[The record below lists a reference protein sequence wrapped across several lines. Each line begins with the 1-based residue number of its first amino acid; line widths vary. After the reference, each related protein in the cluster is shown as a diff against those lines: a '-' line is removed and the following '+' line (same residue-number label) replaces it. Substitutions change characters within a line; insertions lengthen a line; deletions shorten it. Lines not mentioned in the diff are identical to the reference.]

1 MCVCKISFAFHLKIS
16 ICLKLLRSASFLPLP
31 SKRLFY
37 TFLTILI
44 MLFVSWPPFFLKFA
58 LLNITLWTIKSMGF
72 NLSIVWFFSSLQY
85 HTEFFHCLWNYCASP
100 FILSQNPWKAFYLFA
115 VSIVLYFP
123 KCHINTVSHTLCS
136 ISKLVFFT

>member
-1 MCVCKISFAFHLKIS
+1 MSKVTKVSIFPSTPFKEVILYFSYNFNYVVC
-16 ICLKLLRSASFLPLP
+16 
-31 SKRLFY
+31 
-37 TFLTILI
+37 FLT
-44 MLFVSWPPFFLKFA
+44 SFFLKFA

-136 ISKLVFFT
+136 ISKLVFFYLRICA